1 MGDIA
6 YLNGAFVHR
15 DEARVSAWDR
25 GFMFAD
31 AVYEVVRYYN
41 GRPIGMQ
48 EHIDRLMF
56 SLGEIR
62 LALPET
68 EQPLA
73 GASDELVRRNDEP
86 DAAVYWQ
93 VTRGV
98 AERDHCFPHPSVRPT
113 VFAMCQPMPPL
124 VRSGPPP
131 TMTAIT
137 TPEIRWPKCAIKSTA
152 LLPNVLA
159 RQWAADAGCDE
170 AIFVRPD
177 GSVAEGTARSLFMVK
192 DGRLRTHPLDGAI
205 LGSITRRLVIDF
217 AREIGIDVVEQPFTV
232 EQVFDADEL
241 LAAGTTTEIRPI
253 VAVDHRTIGRGEPG
267 PVTGRLLDAYR
278 RMVVHAC
285 AMDD

>member
-6 YLNGAFVHR
+6 YLNGSFVHR
-15 DEARVSAWDR
+15 DDAKVSAWDR

-41 GRPIGMQ
+41 GRAIGMN
-48 EHIDRLMF
+48 EHADRLAF

-62 LALPET
+62 LSMPEA
-68 EQPLA
+68 ERPLDEV
-73 GASDELVRRNDEP
+73 SDELVRRNDEP

-98 AERDHCFPHPSVRPT
+98 AERDHRFPHPTVRPT
-113 VFAMCQPMPPL
+113 VFAMSQPMPPL
-124 VRSGPPP
+124 MRDRLPP

-152 LLPNVLA
+152 LLANVLA
-159 RQWAADAGCDE
+159 RQWAADADCDE

-177 GSVAEGTARSLFMVK
+177 GAIAEGTARSVFMVK
-192 DGRLRTHPLDGAI
+192 NNRLHTHPLDGTI

-217 AREIGIDVVEQPFTV
+217 AHEIGIDVVEQPFTV
-232 EQVFDADEL
+232 DQIFDADEMI
-241 LAAGTTTEIRPI
+241 AAGTTSEIRPI
-253 VAVDHRTIGRGEPG
+253 VEVDHRTIGRGEPG
-267 PVTGRLLDAYR
+267 PIARRLADAYR
-278 RMVVHAC
+278 QMVVRAC
-285 AMDD
+285 EIAD